1 MYSTKDNLELN
12 RIDILENDNL
22 IGYMEYQ
29 NIDNLQ
35 FKINMPTFVDDN
47 QIINVALQ
55 NIFLKALKEKQQE
68 FLKMH
73 KKENSVVD
81 MKMELKVNMGD
92 GTPEKTIIV

>member
-29 NIDNLQ
+29 NIDNLE
-35 FKINMPTFVDDN
+35 FKINMPTFINDN

-55 NIFLKALKEKQQE
+55 NVFLKALKEKQQE

-73 KKENSVVD
+73 KKEKSFVD